1 MDSYILTTE
10 AKEDLIRIYH
20 YGLRTFGEK
29 QADKYYDSFFK
40 YFDIIVER
48 PYSFEAVNSI
58 KPGYRRCVCGSESIF
73 FKIGEN
79 TIEIIAIV
87 GKQDLEKIL

>member
-58 KPGYRRCVCGSESIF
+58 KPGYRRCVCGNESIF